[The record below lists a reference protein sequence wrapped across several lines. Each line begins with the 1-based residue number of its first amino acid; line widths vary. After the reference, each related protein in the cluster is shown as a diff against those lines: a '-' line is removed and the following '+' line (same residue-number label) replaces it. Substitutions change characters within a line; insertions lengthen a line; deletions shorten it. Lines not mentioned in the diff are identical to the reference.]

1 MLSEKRQKEIH
12 NRLLE
17 NDPTASAELVEG
29 TLETL
34 IDRLQSKFPSTE
46 SELILDAVTDA
57 LMSYIKKPSQFDPEK
72 RSLVGYLSMSARG
85 DLLNAF
91 EKIRRR
97 NIREI
102 PLEDVELNPLNGN
115 IIAKSNNLIQSL
127 DAKKISKAI
136 KDLFSNPIDQKLA
149 DLIIDGERST
159 EAFAKVLGIESV
171 SIKEQ
176 RREVKRHKDRIKKRL
191 SRYGKNIQR

>member
-1 MLSEKRQKEIH
+1 MLNEKWQKEIH
-12 NRLLE
+12 NRLLD

-34 IDRLQSKFPSTE
+34 ISRLQSKFPNTE

-57 LMSYIKKPSQFDPEK
+57 LMSYIKKPTQFDPEK

-91 EKIRRR
+91 EKIKRR

-102 PLEDVELNPLNGN
+102 PLEDVELHSSDGN
-115 IIAKSNNLIQSL
+115 SITKSNNLIQSL
-127 DAKKISKAI
+127 DAEKIKKAI
-136 KDLFSNPIDQKLA
+136 KELFANPIDLKLA

-159 EAFAKVLGIESV
+159 EVFAKVLGIENAST
-171 SIKEQ
+171 KEQ
-176 RREVKRHKDRIKKRL
+176 RLEVKRHKDRIKKRL
-191 SRYGKNIQR
+191 SRYGKNIQK

>member
-1 MLSEKRQKEIH
+1 MLNEKWQKEIH
-12 NRLLE
+12 NRLLD
-17 NDPTASAELVEG
+17 NDPTASAELAEG

-34 IDRLQSKFPSTE
+34 ISRLQNKFPNTE

-57 LMSYIKKPSQFDPEK
+57 LMSYIKKPTQFDPEK

-91 EKIRRR
+91 EKIKRR

-102 PLEDVELNPLNGN
+102 PLEDVELHSSDGN
-115 IIAKSNNLIQSL
+115 SITKSNNLIQSL
-127 DAKKISKAI
+127 DAEKIKKKIEE
-136 KDLFSNPIDQKLA
+136 LFANPIDLKLA

-159 EAFAKVLGIESV
+159 EVFAKALGIENV
-171 SIKEQ
+171 STKEQ

-191 SRYGKNIQR
+191 SRYGKNIQK